1 MAESKNTELVLHG
14 RRRFKR
20 AAYHQLSEAGAKRP
34 YTETKDA
41 KAEKGFGALYAP
53 HQRKARGNKN
63 RIRREITVR
72 SFAAPSRTRSKRAA
86 KKTAKWTAK
95 K

>member
-20 AAYHQLSEAGAKRP
+20 GAYHQLPEAGRKRT
-34 YTETKDA
+34 YTETQDV

-53 HQRKARGNKN
+53 QRTKTKSNKN
-63 RIRREITVR
+63 RIRREITMR
-72 SFAAPSRTRSKRAA
+72 SYAAPARTSAKRGT
-86 KKTAKWTAK
+86 KRTAKRTSRK
-95 K
+95 

>member
-1 MAESKNTELVLHG
+1 MAESKKTELVLHG

-20 AAYHQLSEAGAKRP
+20 GAYHQVPEAGAKRI
-34 YTETKDA
+34 YTETQDA

-53 HQRKARGNKN
+53 KAPKAKSKKM
-63 RIRREITVR
+63 RIRKEITVR
-72 SFAAPSRTRSKRAA
+72 SFAAPTKTKAKRAA
-86 KKTAKWTAK
+86 KKSAKWTAK

>member
-1 MAESKNTELVLHG
+1 MAETKNTELVLHG

-20 AAYHQLSEAGAKRP
+20 GAYHQLSEAGAKRA
-34 YTETKDA
+34 YTETKDV
-41 KAEKGFGALYAP
+41 KAEKGFGALYGP
-53 HQRKARGNKN
+53 DRPKAKSNKS

-72 SFAAPSRTRSKRAA
+72 SFAAPGRTKSKRTT
-86 KKTAKWTAK
+86 KKSAKWTVK

>member
-1 MAESKNTELVLHG
+1 MAESKKTELVLHG

-20 AAYHQLSEAGAKRP
+20 AAYHQQSEAGAKRT
-34 YTETKDA
+34 YTETQDP

-53 HQRKARGNKN
+53 KSPKAKS
-63 RIRREITVR
+63 RIRKEITVR
-72 SFAAPSRTRSKRAA
+72 SFAAPAKMRSKRGS
-86 KKTAKWTAK
+86 KRTAKWSAK